1 MKLKLEEYYKYK
13 LKNRKFDDVL
23 YFKFITLFIDYLLIN
38 NIYVNINDECQIID
52 IPNNQKETFLKLF
65 FFYNVEDINNQD
77 EIDDCLEIIKM
88 FIYY

>member
-88 FIYY
+88 FIYV

>member
-65 FFYNVEDINNQD
+65 FDYNVEDINNQD

>member
-52 IPNNQKETFLKLF
+52 IPNNQKERFLKLF
-65 FFYNVEDINNQD
+65 FDYNVEDINNQD